1 MDGSD
6 KVDSSQEG
14 AEHKVG
20 GVWEDID
27 GEESNVGQPT
37 SETEWTDVVDK
48 QELREAQDTAVAE
61 LIDEEMQHGES
72 KKMSRTGVI
81 KRFFE
86 VLKGKVG
93 GVVKQIGADYK
104 QRNEIMSEVSRE
116 PFQEFA
122 SSTKTNIENAARAF
136 AYATINLI
144 STKEDEDRP
153 DSLPF
158 GGENLHKNKL
168 LKKLEEAYVKLA
180 FADGDEKKDFLKR
193 IAQEK
198 NPTPDVPSWLR
209 NTSEA
214 LSSLRTVE
222 GTEDDENTGDAKKE
236 YERYKLIAKA
246 FPYALQIL
254 ISSGKTGF
262 GLTKAYMKTLKNMV
276 NYNKEKVEKVA
287 EKSPL
292 NQ

>member
-168 LKKLEEAYVKLA
+168 LKSWKKLMSILLLQMEMKRKIFLNVLPKRKIQHQMYHLGFEILLKHYLA
-180 FADGDEKKDFLKR
+180 
-193 IAQEK
+193 
-198 NPTPDVPSWLR
+198 
-209 NTSEA
+209 
-214 LSSLRTVE
+214 
-222 GTEDDENTGDAKKE
+222 
-236 YERYKLIAKA
+236 
-246 FPYALQIL
+246 
-254 ISSGKTGF
+254 
-262 GLTKAYMKTLKNMV
+262 
-276 NYNKEKVEKVA
+276 
-287 EKSPL
+287 
-292 NQ
+292 